1 MKPLALRPPELLPLV
16 PGGSWD
22 FAGGARCG
30 VVQAGIK
37 KPDLPPVRDDVA
49 VMLAPGVAAAVTTR
63 SSAAAAPCRWTRAR
77 VPGPVDAV
85 VVNSGNANASTG
97 AQGEADVAATA
108 AAVAEELG
116 SAPERVLV
124 CSTGVIGV
132 PLPMPRL
139 LAGARAATRRARE
152 GADDGHRLARAILT
166 TDLVPKEAAAELD
179 GVRVGGIAKGS
190 GMIYPDMAT
199 MLAFLCTD
207 AAVAPADLQALV
219 AELAERTFNA
229 ITVDGDTS
237 TNDTLIVQATGQG
250 EPLRPGSAGFRAL
263 ALGLESVCRSLA
275 RAIARDG
282 EGATTLVEV
291 VVSGLG
297 SDAEA
302 RRAARSVVRS
312 NLLKAAIFGRD
323 PNWGRIVGAL
333 GAAGVPQLD
342 QLDLDLAGVPVLR
355 GGRPLAFDEKT
366 ASDAL
371 CAPEVRI
378 EARLPGSGLGVAW
391 GCDLTEGYVKINA
404 DYRS

>member
-1 MKPLALRPPELLPLV
+1 MKPLALPPLLEAPLV
-16 PGGSWD
+16 AGGSWD
-22 FAGGARCG
+22 LVAAARCG
-30 VVQAGIK
+30 VVSAGIK

-49 VMLAPGVAAAVTTR
+49 VLLAPGVAAAVTTR
-63 SSAAAAPCRWTRAR
+63 SSAAAAPCRWSRAR
-77 VPGPVDAV
+77 VPGPVRAV

-108 AAVAEELG
+108 SAAASVLG
-116 SAPERVLV
+116 CSSDEILV

-132 PLPMPRL
+132 NLPMQRL
-139 LAGARAATRRARE
+139 LPAVRTATERALQ

-166 TDLVPKEAAAELD
+166 TDLVAKEAAVD
-179 GVRVGGIAKGS
+179 VGGVRVGGVAKGS

-199 MLAFLCTD
+199 MLGFICTD
-207 AAVAPADLQALV
+207 ARVAPADLQALLREV
-219 AELAERTFNA
+219 ADRTFNA

-237 TNDTLIVQATGQG
+237 TNDTLIVQATGTG
-250 EPLRPGSAGFRAL
+250 EVAAPGHAAWEAL
-263 ALGLESVCRSLA
+263 TLGLETVCRQLA

-291 VVSGLG
+291 AVSGLG
-297 SDAEA
+297 SDQEA
-302 RRAARSVVRS
+302 RQAARAVVRS

-333 GAAGVPQLD
+333 GAAGVPHLD
-342 QLDLDLAGVPVLR
+342 LLDLDLAGVPVLR
-355 GGRPLAFDEKT
+355 AGRPLAFDERA

-371 CAPEVRI
+371 TAPTVRI
-378 EARLPGSGLGVAW
+378 EARLPGPGFGVAW